1 MKIQP
6 VLTCVAVFAA
16 AAFLASCGASKPPAS
31 ATAPDQTSAAATP
44 GAKPA
49 TAGATGQA
57 KPPVGTSAGASAGG
71 KPAASVAAIN
81 DPNNILSKRSV
92 YYDYDN
98 YDVKPEFRGL
108 VEAHARYLRDNPG
121 ARVTLEGNCDER
133 GSREYNVALGQK
145 RAEGVKKMMTL
156 LGAREQ
162 QIEAVSFGEEKP
174 KAAGTG
180 EAAWSQNRR
189 SDVVYSRAQ

>member
-6 VLTCVAVFAA
+6 ALTCVAVLAA
-16 AAFLASCGASKPPAS
+16 AAFLASCGTSKPAAT
-31 ATAPDQTSAAATP
+31 ATAPEQKPAAQTGATPATP
-44 GAKPA
+44 GATQPA
-49 TAGATGQA
+49 Q
-57 KPPVGTSAGASAGG
+57 PPVGAGAGAGAST
-71 KPAASVAAIN
+71 PAAPGVSPIN

-145 RAEGVKKMMTL
+145 RAEGVKTMMTL

-174 KAAGTG
+174 KSAGTG

-189 SDVVYSRAQ
+189 SDIAYSRAQ

>member
-16 AAFLASCGASKPPAS
+16 AAFLASCGTSKPPAS
-31 ATAPDQTSAAATP
+31 ATAPDQTSSAATP

-57 KPPVGTSAGASAGG
+57 KPPVETSAGASAGASAGG

-92 YYDYDN
+92 YYDLDN

-133 GSREYNVALGQK
+133 GSREFNLA
-145 RAEGVKKMMTL
+145 
-156 LGAREQ
+156 LGARRAQAVKRALELAGANGDH
-162 QIEAVSFGEEKP
+162 INAVSYGAEKP
-174 KAAGTG
+174 VAAGKD
-180 EAAWSQNRR
+180 EESYSQNRR
-189 SDVVYSRAQ
+189 VDIVY